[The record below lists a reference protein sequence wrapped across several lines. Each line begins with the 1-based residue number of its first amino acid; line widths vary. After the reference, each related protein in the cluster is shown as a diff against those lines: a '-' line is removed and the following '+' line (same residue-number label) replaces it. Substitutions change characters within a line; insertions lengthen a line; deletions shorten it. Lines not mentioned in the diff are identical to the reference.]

1 MITITP
7 ATAISLVRK
16 NMDEA
21 GLNESVMYTDE
32 YNDNLSLDDIIRK
45 SLPEAI
51 NAVHLLCPV
60 TLLEGERYTFTT
72 SGSRPEGENIYL
84 AGNVLVFSPSVASQ
98 MLRLVAFR
106 AVDSGIV
113 VTDVIPEAS
122 PEGRKQLN
130 PYVCGTY
137 DRPRLVRAQGETTPP
152 LLKYYSLKGETVSR
166 LANPASAISLFSF
179 VREQFYDPV
188 LSGYNASRYLRQNI
202 IDRLTAMVM
211 EIYGMQS
218 AGTYYERSTSF

>member
-7 ATAISLVRK
+7 STAVTTVRK
-16 NMDEA
+16 NLDEA

-32 YNDNLSLDDIIRK
+32 NNDNLSLDDIVRK

-51 NAVHLLCPV
+51 NAVQLSCPV
-60 TLLEGERYTFTT
+60 RLLEGERYSFTT

-84 AGNVLVFSPSVASQ
+84 AGNVLVFSPSVASR
-98 MLRLVAFR
+98 MLRLAAFR
-106 AVDSGIV
+106 AVDSDIV
-113 VTDVIPEAS
+113 VTDVIAEAS

-130 PYVCGTY
+130 PYVRGAY
-137 DRPRLVRAQGETTPP
+137 DRPRLVRTQGETTPP
-152 LLKYYSLKGETVSR
+152 VFRYYSLKGETVAGLSS
-166 LANPASAISLFSF
+166 PAAAVALLSF

-188 LSGYNASRYLRQNI
+188 SSGYNASRYLRQNI
-202 IDRLTAMVM
+202 MDRLTAMAM

-218 AGTYYERSTSF
+218 AAAYYERAASF

>member
-7 ATAISLVRK
+7 ATAVTTVRK
-16 NMDEA
+16 NLDEA

-32 YNDNLSLDDIIRK
+32 NNDNRSLDDIIRR
-45 SLPEAI
+45 SLPEAV
-51 NAVHLLCPV
+51 NAVQLSCPV

-72 SGSRPEGENIYL
+72 GGTRPEGESIYL
-84 AGNVLVFSPSVASQ
+84 DGDVLVFSPSKASR

-113 VTDVIPEAS
+113 VTDAIPEAS

-130 PYVCGTY
+130 PYARGRH

-152 LLKYYSLKGETVSR
+152 LFRYYSLKTETIAG
-166 LANPASAISLFSF
+166 LASPASAVSILSF

-188 LSGYNASRYLRQNI
+188 SAGYNAPRYLRQNI
-202 IDRLTAMVM
+202 MDRLTGMVM
-211 EIYGMQS
+211 EIYGMQG
-218 AGTYYERSTSF
+218 AGAYYERSNSF